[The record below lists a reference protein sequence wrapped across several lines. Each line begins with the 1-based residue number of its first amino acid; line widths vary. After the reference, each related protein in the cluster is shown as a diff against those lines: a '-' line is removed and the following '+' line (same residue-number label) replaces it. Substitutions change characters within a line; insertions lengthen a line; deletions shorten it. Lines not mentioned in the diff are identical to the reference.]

1 MTMQNKQ
8 DAGIKTGQTKNTEMT
23 DGRGTKQANQ
33 GNPNQ
38 GTGAKDRQDQMGAGN
53 KQAGR
58 TDQPQ
63 GDGRK

>member
-8 DAGIKTGQTKNTEMT
+8 DAGMKTGQTRDTEMA
-23 DGRGTKQANQ
+23 DGRGTKQVNQ

-38 GTGAKDRQDQMGAGN
+38 GTGAKDRQDQRAGH

-58 TDQPQ
+58 ADPQQ
-63 GDGRK
+63 GDDRT

>member
-8 DAGIKTGQTKNTEMT
+8 DTGMKTGQAKGNEMA
-23 DGRGTKQANQ
+23 DGRGTKEANQ

-38 GTGAKDRQDQMGAGN
+38 GAGAKDRQDQAGAN

-58 TDQPQ
+58 TDQQ
-63 GDGRK
+63 QNDGRK

>member
-8 DAGIKTGQTKNTEMT
+8 DAGMKTGQTKDTEMA

-38 GTGAKDRQDQMGAGN
+38 GTGVKDRQDQMGGGH

-58 TDQPQ
+58 ADPQQ